1 MAKQKGITLFEGTM
15 GGINFY
21 FRKGV
26 PVARQAG
33 GGFNGKK
40 IKTHASMKRVRE
52 LNTEFANSSAVN
64 KHFKYALIPLL
75 IGYVDGTLHS
85 RLMGLF
91 MAIKNYDLTS
101 VRGQRKVALGMETA
115 EGKTLMKGFAF
126 TPKHTQL
133 LNGML
138 AFDWGSYSLT
148 VTNFNLK
155 AVVFPANADYMEVT
169 LGVLRFNFES
179 YDYRLV
185 QSVPFIIDREATFT
199 DFSLSTVDFG
209 AGSGQRMAL
218 VRVRFYQVVNGAPYY
233 LDGNGAFGLGVIDV
247 A

>member
-1 MAKQKGITLFEGTM
+1 MAKQRGITQFEGTM

-33 GGFNGKK
+33 GGFNGNK

-52 LNTEFANSSAVN
+52 LNTEFANSSAAN

-91 MAIKNYDLTS
+91 MAIKNCDLTS

-115 EGKTLMKGFAF
+115 EAKTLLKGFAF

-138 AFDWGSYSLT
+138 AFDWGSYSL
-148 VTNFNLK
+148 
-155 AVVFPANADYMEVT
+155 
-169 LGVLRFNFES
+169 
-179 YDYRLV
+179 
-185 QSVPFIIDREATFT
+185 
-199 DFSLSTVDFG
+199 
-209 AGSGQRMAL
+209 
-218 VRVRFYQVVNGAPYY
+218 
-233 LDGNGAFGLGVIDV
+233 
-247 A
+247 